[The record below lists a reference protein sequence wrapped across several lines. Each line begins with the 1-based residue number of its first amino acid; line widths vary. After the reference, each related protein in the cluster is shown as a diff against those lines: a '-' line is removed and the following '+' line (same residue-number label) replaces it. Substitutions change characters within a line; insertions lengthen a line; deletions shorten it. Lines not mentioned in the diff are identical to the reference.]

1 MLRAAELRMVILV
14 DGFIM
19 SACMLA
25 ASKLCPEV
33 LDYAV
38 FGHQGDE
45 SGHKLLLESMNA
57 KPLLH
62 LDLRLGEDRGAVC
75 AYPIVQ
81 SAVNMINEMD
91 SFKKASVTKYF

>member
-1 MLRAAELRMVILV
+1 
-14 DGFIM
+14 
-19 SACMLA
+19 
-25 ASKLCPEV
+25 
-33 LDYAV
+33 
-38 FGHQGDE
+38 
-45 SGHKLLLESMNA
+45 MNA

-62 LDLRLGEDRGAVC
+62 LDLRLGEGSGAVC